1 MGRRTKK
8 SNRIELMVLLAG
20 ILAGGFCIW
29 LAVKIGFYETW
40 AILLNAVIAIYIAL
54 FSARP
59 IIKKFLPEDVTNI
72 PCCEALTLTVLMIGA
87 FLILHGLTY
96 ILFTSQFKV
105 TFPKIFDI
113 LFAGVL
119 GFFGG
124 FLLLSFAA
132 LIISLTPFGIY
143 AGIENGSVE
152 YNMSSAYWL
161 FDGIHS
167 IVSSPDNKI
176 TTKEVVGQL
185 LNKPQPETQNKEP
198 RQTEPDK
205 PVKPVDT

>member
-1 MGRRTKK
+1 
-8 SNRIELMVLLAG
+8 MVLLAG
-20 ILAGGFCIW
+20 ILVGGLCIW

-40 AILLNAVIAIYIAL
+40 AMLFNIVMAIYIAL
-54 FSARP
+54 FLAQP
-59 IIKKFLPEDVTNI
+59 ILNILPEEARNNQS
-72 PCCEALTLTVLMIGA
+72 CEALTLMFLAIGA

-105 TFPKIFDI
+105 TFPKLFDI
-113 LFAGVL
+113 LFAGML

-132 LIISLTPFGIY
+132 LIIFLTPFGGY
-143 AGIENGSVE
+143 AGMQDDSVE

-167 IVSSPDNKI
+167 IVSSPDNEII
-176 TTKEVVGQL
+176 TEKVVKQL
-185 LNKPQPETQNKEP
+185 LNKSKPEAQNINPQQAD
-198 RQTEPDK
+198 PDK
-205 PVKPVDT
+205 PIKPNDA

>member
-1 MGRRTKK
+1 M
-8 SNRIELMVLLAG
+8 LLLAG

-40 AILLNAVIAIYIAL
+40 ATLFNIVIAIYAAL
-54 FSARP
+54 FLARP
-59 IIKKFLPEDVTNI
+59 IMNFLPEDAVNI
-72 PCCEALTLTVLMIGA
+72 PYSQALTLTVLAAGI
-87 FLILHGLTY
+87 FLFLHGITY

-113 LFAGVL
+113 LFAGLL

-124 FLLLSFAA
+124 FLLLSFIA
-132 LIISLTPFGIY
+132 LIIFLTPIGTYTGI
-143 AGIENGSVE
+143 ADDSIE

-167 IVSSPDNKI
+167 IVSSPDNGI
-176 TTKEVVGQL
+176 TTEKVIEQL
-185 LNKPQPETQNKEP
+185 LNKPQPNNQNKNP
-198 RQTEPDK
+198 QKAEPDK
-205 PVKPVDT
+205 PIKPNDA